1 MVLPSV
7 IRPSPEAVLIAH
19 AINTDHLGDG
29 WLRGFSIDSWVLM
42 SKLVSSDHFA
52 NKLLASDPVLPTEM
66 ATASGGYFHLLR
78 DRRFSRAI
86 ISVGLANGGYA
97 VYAIAVLWLCT

>member
-52 NKLLASDPVLPTEM
+52 TKLLASDPVL
-66 ATASGGYFHLLR
+66 H
-78 DRRFSRAI
+78 D
-86 ISVGLANGGYA
+86 
-97 VYAIAVLWLCT
+97 

>member
-29 WLRGFSIDSWVLM
+29 WLRGFSIDSWVPM

-66 ATASGGYFHLLR
+66 ATSSGGYFHLLR
-78 DRRFSRAI
+78 DRRFSPAI
-86 ISVGLANGGYA
+86 ISLALSNGGCSGFP
-97 VYAIAVLWLCT
+97 IAGPLLSF